1 MAIVTN
7 PFTEEH
13 ELLRHSVRSFIE
25 AEILPNVD
33 EWEKNHYCE
42 KEIFTKFGAQ
52 GFFGVSFPTEYSG
65 SGMDLWAAAVVAEEL
80 AYANCGG
87 LGMSLYAHTYL
98 PLPLILAIGTEEQKQ
113 KYLAPALRGEKIA
126 ALGITEPSGGSDV
139 AGMLTKAED
148 KGDYYL
154 INGSKMWITNGN
166 LADFIVLVART
177 GEGHNLSL
185 FIFDTNTEGFE
196 SIPVHNKLGMHSSDT
211 GQLFFS
217 DCKVPKSALLG
228 ELNMGFYYLMGNI
241 QEERLIAAVT
251 GTFAAE
257 WAMNKAK
264 NYMNERK
271 AFGREIGKFQVLR
284 HKLAEMAIKVEC
296 CRSMSYRALAEFIER
311 GPEAIK
317 IISMAKAYVSETTIE
332 VINEAIQIHGG
343 WGYMEDYGLAR
354 AWRDT
359 RLMTIG
365 AGTTEIM
372 NEIISKLVI
381 DEVEHKRQV
390 IKARV
395 H

>member
-1 MAIVTN
+1 M
-7 PFTEEH
+7 
-13 ELLRHSVRSFIE
+13 
-25 AEILPNVD
+25 
-33 EWEKNHYCE
+33 
-42 KEIFTKFGAQ
+42 
-52 GFFGVSFPTEYSG
+52 
-65 SGMDLWAAAVVAEEL
+65 VA
-80 AYANCGG
+80 G
-87 LGMSLYAHTYL
+87 
-98 PLPLILAIGTEEQKQ
+98 
-113 KYLAPALRGEKIA
+113 
-126 ALGITEPSGGSDV
+126 LGITEPSGGSDV

-148 KGDYYL
+148 KGDYWL

-185 FIFDTNTEGFE
+185 FIFDTKTEGFE

-217 DCKVPKSALLG
+217 DCKIPKSALLG
-228 ELNMGFYYLMGNI
+228 EVNMGFYYLMGNI
-241 QEERLIAAVT
+241 QEERLIAAIT

-257 WAMNKAK
+257 WALNKAK

-296 CRSMSYRALAEFIER
+296 CRSMAYRAMAEFIEK

-317 IISMAKAYVSETTIE
+317 IISMAKAYVSETTLE
-332 VINEAIQIHGG
+332 VIHEAIQIHGG

-354 AWRDT
+354 AWRDC

-372 NEIISKLVI
+372 NEIIGKLVI

-390 IKARV
+390 IKARA
-395 H
+395 